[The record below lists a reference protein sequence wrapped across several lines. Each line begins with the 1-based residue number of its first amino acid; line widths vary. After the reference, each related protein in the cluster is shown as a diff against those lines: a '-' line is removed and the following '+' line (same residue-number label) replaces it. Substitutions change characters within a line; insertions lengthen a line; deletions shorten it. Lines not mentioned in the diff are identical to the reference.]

1 MLNMKRLHKN
11 RSVAPFF
18 HSVIQQQYLG
28 LIGYLLPYSRF
39 ELPKPVLPRALK
51 ICEDA
56 NVSGNF
62 LSDSDGKGFRN
73 TVVIFVPMKVM
84 AISAF
89 EILIGDFDFKTGDH
103 HPNAPIM
110 APQDTAPAF
119 LRILL
124 CAAIPKAFSGFMSML
139 RQVWFLFGK
148 PLRIQKPAEI
158 FLILVIVLKP
168 NAVYDP

>member
-1 MLNMKRLHKN
+1 M
-11 RSVAPFF
+11 PC
-18 HSVIQQQYLG
+18 G
-28 LIGYLLPYSRF
+28 RF
-39 ELPKPVLPRALK
+39 ELPKPVLPFPFK

-56 NVSGNF
+56 DVGGNF
-62 LSDSDGKGFRN
+62 PGDSGGKGFRH

-84 AISAF
+84 AVPAF

-124 CAAIPKAFSGFMSML
+124 CAAVPKAFSGFMSML